1 MDKEFTLSTVVSYW
15 DVDREQRLTLGGV
28 FKLLQEAAIKHA
40 DQFGLGTPGL
50 AARGETWVLNR
61 MAVALSRYPRYEE
74 AVKVVTW
81 SAGIR
86 GFRGYRDL
94 RIYCGEE
101 LVVSASSLWVYVKLA
116 TKLPVRVP
124 PELAADFPVGQA
136 EVFRSDLDQLRF
148 TPPASGVAEQ
158 RVSLRYSDF
167 DGNGHMNN
175 TAYLDCLQTALA
187 RGGFP
192 PHPAGIEIQFLKEIP
207 PDTEGVRIALE
218 SRGPAV
224 AFGVLGPLELHA
236 QGAVTFQ
243 GTDLEV
249 GSRRSG

>member
-40 DQFGLGTPGL
+40 DQFGLGMPGL
-50 AARGETWVLNR
+50 AERGETWVLNR
-61 MAVALSRYPRYEE
+61 MAVAITRYPRYEE
-74 AVKVVTW
+74 ALRVVTW

-94 RIYCGEE
+94 RIYRGDE
-101 LVVSASSLWVYVKLA
+101 LLVSASSLWVYVRLA

-124 PELAADFPVGQA
+124 PELAAGFPVGQA
-136 EVFRSDLDQLRF
+136 EVFRPDLDKLRF
-148 TPPASGVAEQ
+148 PPLAGDTAGHA
-158 RVSLRYSDF
+158 VSLRYSDI

-187 RGGFP
+187 RGGFS
-192 PHPAGIEIQFLKEIP
+192 PHPTGIGIQFLKEVP
-207 PDTEGVRIALE
+207 PDTESVRLVLE
-218 SRGPAV
+218 SRGPEV
-224 AFGVLGPLELHA
+224 GFGMRGPLELHA
-236 QGAVTFQ
+236 QGAVTYPT
-243 GTDLEV
+243 G
-249 GSRRSG
+249 R

>member
-15 DVDREQRLTLGGV
+15 DVDRDQRLTLGGV

-40 DQFGLGTPGL
+40 DQFGLGMPGL
-50 AARGETWVLNR
+50 AGRRETWVLNR
-61 MAVALSRYPRYEE
+61 MAVAITRYPRYEE

-101 LVVSASSLWVYVKLA
+101 LVVSASSLWIYVKLA

-124 PELAADFPVGQA
+124 PELAAPFPVGQA
-136 EVFRSDLDQLRF
+136 EVFRPDLDKLRF
-148 TPPASGVAEQ
+148 TPPAPGAAGSA
-158 RVSLRYSDF
+158 VSLRYSDF
-167 DGNGHMNN
+167 DGNGHLNN

-192 PHPAGIEIQFLKEIP
+192 PHPTGIEIQFLKEVAP
-207 PDTEGVRIALE
+207 TVEGVQIALE
-218 SRGPAV
+218 PRGPAV
-224 AFGVLGPLELHA
+224 AFGVSGPEELHA
-236 QGAVTFQ
+236 QGMVVFA
-243 GTDLEV
+243 GN
-249 GSRRSG
+249 